1 MSKHFYKTQGFT
13 LIELVATIAI
23 AGILMA
29 MTIPSFNSTI
39 TSSRITSYA
48 NDFVSALNLARSEA
62 VRRGIPVSVSNNGT
76 PTHWGESGWTVVDA
90 NGIILRVYTKLANGY
105 NLTNNGL
112 YNNAVTYLSTGLTSV
127 AGTTSSEVVFNL
139 CKGIDMTTSR
149 AISIE
154 SVGRTHISKAGN
166 AASCP

>member
-1 MSKHFYKTQGFT
+1 MVKNTLITKGFT
-13 LIELVATIAI
+13 LIELVVTMSIIGTLLALA
-23 AGILMA
+23 
-29 MTIPSFNSTI
+29 IPSFNATL

-62 VRRGIPVSVSNNGT
+62 VRRGIVVMVSNNGT
-76 PTHWGESGWTVVDA
+76 PTHWENGWTVVDA

-105 NLTNNGL
+105 TLTNNGL
-112 YNNAVTYLSTGLTSV
+112 YNKNVTYLSTGLTSV

-139 CKGIDMTTSR
+139 CNGTDMTTSR

-154 SVGRTHISKAGN
+154 SVGRAHISKVGS